1 MRPMSAFQVSSLLL
15 GDHPER
21 RHPPPGALLRL
32 ARRSWR
38 GLSSLRSFGRPRG
51 SDPVPAS
58 LDALRAGLAS
68 NPEDDAQCE
77 AALACVA
84 RACRDSLGLSPYPAQ
99 MAAARALLRGQLV
112 EMATGEGKTLAVGLA
127 AACGALAGRPVHVV
141 TANDYLAARDCAWL
155 APLYESL
162 GLTSGYVSAASDR
175 AARHE
180 AYTCSITYCP
190 ARELVF
196 DYLRDRVVAP
206 QAQTPLLARI
216 AQMGARQAVRPTLLR
231 GLWMAIVDEADSV
244 LLDEAM
250 MPLVLSRPGAAA
262 EPQEVL
268 ERACIQA
275 RSLVCG
281 LHFELDAVRRRATL
295 TEAGLRALR
304 SDASAGA
311 CFRTPRHQAEYVET
325 ALSALHLHARD
336 RDYLVRAAS
345 VQIIDEATGRA
356 APGRVWS
363 RELHS
368 FICIKEGCPP
378 PASLRTVAQITFQRF
393 FPRYLHLCGT
403 SGTLREERRELSTV
417 YGLQVVHVPR
427 RLPLRLQRGPTRLFV
442 DHSAQIEAIVQ
453 RVTELRAAGR
463 PVLIAMDTVADAD
476 RVSGRLSR
484 AGVPHQLLHARQD
497 RSESDRIACAGHAG
511 RVTVTTNMAGRG
523 TDIRVDAE
531 VAARGGLH
539 VIACQHNRAR
549 RIDRQ
554 LSGRTARQGDPGSCE
569 RWVSITQPLFE
580 QSWRALLAWPGLA
593 RWLARHS
600 LLADLLLDIAQWRAE
615 HRARAARRALLERE
629 RERARALEIGPD
641 T

>member
-1 MRPMSAFQVSSLLL
+1 MSAIQVSSLLL

-21 RHPPPGALLRL
+21 LQPPPGGL
-32 ARRSWR
+32 ARLVQRSR
-38 GLSSLRSFGRPRG
+38 HGVSSLRRFGRMPMP
-51 SDPVPAS
+51 DPALAS
-58 LDALRAGLAS
+58 IDQLRASLAS
-68 NPEDDAQCE
+68 NPQGSAQCE
-77 AALACVA
+77 AALAHVA
-84 RACRDSLGLSPYPAQ
+84 RACQASLGLSPYASQ
-99 MAAARALLRGQLV
+99 LEAARALLRGQLV

-141 TANDYLAARDCAWL
+141 TANDYLASRDSASL
-155 APLYESL
+155 TPLYESL
-162 GLTSGYVSAASDR
+162 GLTCGYVVAAADR
-175 AARHE
+175 QARQD
-180 AYTCSITYCP
+180 AYSRSITYCP

-196 DYLRDRVVAP
+196 DYLRDGVAAP
-206 QAQTPLLARI
+206 RSQTPLLARI
-216 AQMGARQAVRPTLLR
+216 AQMGARKVVRQSLLR

-268 ERACIQA
+268 ELACDQA
-275 RSLVCG
+275 RSLTRG
-281 LHFELDAVRRRATL
+281 LHFELDAVHRRATL
-295 TEAGLRALR
+295 TETGRLALR
-304 SDASAGA
+304 GDASACA
-311 CFRTPRHQAEYVET
+311 RFRTLRHQAEYVET

-336 RDYLVRAAS
+336 RDYLVRAAT

-368 FICIKEGCPP
+368 FVCIKEGCPP

-427 RLPLRLQRGPTRLFV
+427 RLPLRLQRWPTRLFP
-442 DHSAQIEAIVQ
+442 DREAQIEAIVQ
-453 RVTELRAAGR
+453 RAVSLCASGR
-463 PVLIAMDTVADAD
+463 PVLIAMDTVSDAD
-476 RVSGRLSR
+476 RLSERLLRSGV
-484 AGVPHQLLHARQD
+484 ANQLLHARQD
-497 RSESDRIACAGHAG
+497 RSESDQIARAGLAG
-511 RVTVTTNMAGRG
+511 MVTVTTNMAGRG

-531 VAARGGLH
+531 VARRGGLH

-554 LSGRTARQGDPGSCE
+554 LCGRTARQGDPGSCE
-569 RWVSITQPLFE
+569 RWVSITQGLFE
-580 QSWRALLAWPGLA
+580 QSWRPLLAWPGLA
-593 RWLARHS
+593 RGLARCGAF
-600 LLADLLLDIAQWRAE
+600 ADLLLDIAQWRAE
-615 HRARAARRALLERE
+615 RRARAARRALLERE
-629 RERARALEIGPD
+629 RERARTLEIGPD